1 MTDPNFRALLQSI
14 RRCNAVYEPDN
25 DLARNLFHDLG
36 SRIIARLSEA
46 EAQAV
51 LNIAPDGMLTLTVSG
66 TRVSAG
72 PLLARFMDVFE
83 DAEEVAYNTDI
94 GGGAIVASG
103 AWHRAGLIWA
113 WAQPFVGTGGIR
125 IEGHSLGGQTTHAL
139 LAMVPQEQIA
149 EAIAWEA
156 PKAGNDAF
164 WARVQAT
171 VARRV
176 TVLHGRDPWAD
187 HPIASQS
194 LRHDPGQIV
203 WLQPP
208 STWGWTTRDAW
219 PGADWLCERE
229 HNTEQVEATLAG
241 LCGETGSQIASSS

>member
-1 MTDPNFRALLQSI
+1 MTDPNFSALLQSI
-14 RRCNAVYEPDN
+14 RRCNAVYEPDY
-25 DLARNLFHDLG
+25 DVARGLFHDLG
-36 SRIIARLSEA
+36 CRVIARLSDT

-51 LNIAPDGMLTLTVSG
+51 LHIAPDGMLTLTISG

-72 PLLARFMDVFE
+72 PLLARFTDVFE

-94 GGGAIVASG
+94 GDGAIVASG
-103 AWHRAGLIWA
+103 AWHRARLVWWWA
-113 WAQPFVGTGGIR
+113 GPFIGAGALR

-139 LAMVPQEQIA
+139 LAMIPAEQIA

-164 WARVQAT
+164 WTRVQSTAP
-171 VARRV
+171 RRI

-187 HPIASQS
+187 HPIISQS
-194 LRHDPGQIV
+194 LRHDPGQII

-208 STWGWTTRDAW
+208 GNWAWTTRDAW

-229 HNTEQVEATLAG
+229 HNTERVADTVKRV
-241 LCGETGSQIASSS
+241 CGNA